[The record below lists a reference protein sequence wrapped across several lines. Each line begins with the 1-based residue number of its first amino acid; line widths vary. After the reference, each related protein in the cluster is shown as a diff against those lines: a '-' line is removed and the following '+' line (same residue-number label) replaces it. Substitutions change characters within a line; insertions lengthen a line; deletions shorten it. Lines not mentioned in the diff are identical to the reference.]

1 MGSRSLWSILSLD
14 IMEGTLGLLKQAGQ
28 EQLLQ
33 FWEELSDQER
43 NNLLTQITSI
53 DLPAVNSY
61 YK

>member
-1 MGSRSLWSILSLD
+1 
-14 IMEGTLGLLKQAGQ
+14 MEGTLGLLKQAGQ